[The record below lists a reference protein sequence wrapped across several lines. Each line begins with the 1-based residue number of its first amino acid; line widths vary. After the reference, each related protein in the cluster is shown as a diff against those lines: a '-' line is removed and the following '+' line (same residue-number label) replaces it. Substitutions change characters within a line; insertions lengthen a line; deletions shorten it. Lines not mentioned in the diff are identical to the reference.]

1 MLVLI
6 TDITRAIT
14 VEIITLRAWYVRTQK
29 TSSPRIRWCH
39 RDKPCPLHIH
49 RTGYL
54 RESQSQVILCLV
66 LQNVP
71 DFSELVQRH
80 IIIQLHIHIYIYI
93 LYIILL
99 GMAEFRQL
107 TNLKSDLFPSE
118 IKPFGDDFH
127 YQPKSTAKWHHCQA
141 VMIQPKWM
149 CAKYWESNLRGMP
162 LIAILEIVNSYSAAQ
177 WLHMCI
183 RDEIFQLHSSKDHN
197 NIWLIINH

>member
-1 MLVLI
+1 MSTAHPPYRI
-6 TDITRAIT
+6 P
-14 VEIITLRAWYVRTQK
+14 
-29 TSSPRIRWCH
+29 PRIPIAGH
-39 RDKPCPLHIH
+39 LM
-49 RTGYL
+49 
-54 RESQSQVILCLV
+54 
-66 LQNVP
+66 
-71 DFSELVQRH
+71 FSASKCTWFFWACSKTYHNTVTH
-80 IIIQLHIHIYIYI
+80 SHIYIYI

-99 GMAEFRQL
+99 SMAEFRQL